1 MTDFGLQELRNSGD
15 CVSEEDLPISYN
27 VNKKLWRAPEL
38 LRDEKLNIKGT
49 QKGDVYAFGE
59 QALFF
64 LQSTNFEN
72 DFFVK
77 KVKSWKLQEMNFL
90 CRPLAASSIT
100 I

>member
-1 MTDFGLQELRNSGD
+1 LYEQVTDFGLQELRNSGD

-59 QALFF
+59 QLTK
-64 LQSTNFEN
+64 LEN
-72 DFFVK
+72 DYFCEEGQI
-77 KVKSWKLQEMNFL
+77 LEMAGDEF
-90 CRPLAASSIT
+90 SMQT
-100 I
+100 INNI